1 MDRDYQREMN
11 KNVYSFCSSFLF
23 FSFFYRVTLHTCRD
37 DFATK
42 KQEEIVSQGGGHTK
56 DYLEHYG
63 DVF

>member
-1 MDRDYQREMN
+1 MDTN
-11 KNVYSFCSSFLF
+11 KEKWTKTFIRFFSSFSF
-23 FSFFYRVTLHTCRD
+23 FSFVYRVTLHTCKD

-56 DYLEHYG
+56 DYPERYG

>member
-1 MDRDYQREMN
+1 MN

-23 FSFFYRVTLHTCRD
+23 FSFVYRVTLHTCRD